1 MKTSP
6 KGISLIKEFE
16 GLSLDAYLCSAGV
29 LTIGYGHTGG
39 IQKGDKITAKKAEEL
54 LQDDLKKFENG
65 VLRLVRVPLNQNQF
79 DALVSFA
86 FNLGVGNLGK
96 SALLRKLNDHDFKG
110 AASEFVRWN
119 KAGVKNYTL
128 DLITDVTADI
138 DELNVIGV
146 VTWPTQ

>member
-39 IQKGDKITAKKAEEL
+39 VQKGDRITEKKAEEL

-96 SALLRKLNDHDFKG
+96 STLLRKLNDRDFKG
-110 AASEFVRWN
+110 AAAEFVRWN
-119 KAGVKNYTL
+119 KAGGR
-128 DLITDVTADI
+128 
-138 DELNVIGV
+138 ELAGLTRRRNAEAELFS
-146 VTWPTQ
+146 TPA

>member
-1 MKTSP
+1 MKTSY
-6 KGISLIKEFE
+6 KGIALIKDFE
-16 GLSLDAYLCSAGV
+16 GLRLGAYYCSAGV

-39 IQKGDKITAKKAEEL
+39 VKEGDLITEQKAEQL

-96 SALLRKLNDHDFKG
+96 STLLKMLNNRDYKG
-110 AASEFVRWN
+110 AAGQFVRWN
-119 KAGVKNYTL
+119 KAGGK
-128 DLITDVTADI
+128 
-138 DELNVIGV
+138 ELAGL
-146 VTWPTQ
+146 TRRRLAESAMFLSA

>member
-39 IQKGDKITAKKAEEL
+39 VQKGDRITAKKAEEL

-79 DALVSFA
+79 DALVAFA

-96 SALLRKLNDHDFKG
+96 STLLRKLNDRDFRG
-110 AASEFVRWN
+110 AAAEFVKWN
-119 KAGVKNYTL
+119 KAGGK
-128 DLITDVTADI
+128 
-138 DELNVIGV
+138 ELAGLTRRRIAEAELFS
-146 VTWPTQ
+146 TPA

>member
-39 IQKGDKITAKKAEEL
+39 VQKGDKITAKKAEEL

-96 SALLRKLNDHDFKG
+96 STLLRKLNDRDFKG
-110 AASEFVRWN
+110 AAAEFVRWN
-119 KAGVKNYTL
+119 KAGGR
-128 DLITDVTADI
+128 
-138 DELNVIGV
+138 ELAGLTRRRNAEAELFS
-146 VTWPTQ
+146 TPA